1 MKARLLFAVGL
12 WFSCTLGLL
21 WAAETAKRPN
31 VLVIVADDQG
41 YADLG
46 VQGCKDIPTPHIDS
60 LAKSGIRCTSG
71 YVSGTYC
78 SPTRAGLATGRYQE
92 RFGHEFN
99 PGPAA
104 TAGPDVGLP
113 LTETTLADRLKAA
126 GYSTGIVGKWH
137 LGYAEKFYPQ
147 KRGFEEYFGF
157 LGGAHSYLDWEGDAR
172 NPILRGQAPVVE
184 QTYLT
189 DAFGREALA
198 YLERHKQQAKPFFLY
213 LAFNAVHMPLEATQ
227 KYLERFNSIDD
238 PRRRTYAAMTSA
250 MDDAVGEVLKRLRE
264 SGLEENTLIFYVSD
278 NGGPPVN
285 ASNNFPLRG
294 YKAQTLEGGI
304 RVPWIVRW
312 KGHLPAGKTYDHPV
326 IQLDIHATALAAAG
340 VEITPEMKLDGVN
353 LLPYLRDDNREP
365 PHQALYWRFGRQM
378 AIRMGDWKLVRHNQ
392 SDELELYNLKDD
404 IGESKDLAKSNPD
417 KLNELKAAWD
427 KWNGTLVEPRWG
439 APARVKPKAKQGK
452 EGKQGK
458 QGKPRAKRKP
468 QEARS

>member
-1 MKARLLFAVGL
+1 MKPRLLLAVGL
-12 WFSCTLGLL
+12 WSFSTLGLL
-21 WAAETAKRPN
+21 LAAEPAQRPN

-41 YADLG
+41 YADVG

-60 LAKSGIRCTSG
+60 LAKSGIRCSSG
-71 YVSGTYC
+71 YVSGPYC
-78 SPTRAGLATGRYQE
+78 SPTRAGLMTGRYQE

-104 TAGPDVGLP
+104 AAGSDVGLP
-113 LTETTLADRLKAA
+113 LTETTLADRLKGA
-126 GYSTGIVGKWH
+126 GYWTGIVGKWH
-137 LGYAEKFYPQ
+137 LGYAEKFHPQ
-147 KRGFEEYFGF
+147 KRGFEECFGF
-157 LGGAHSYLDWEGDAR
+157 LGGDAR
-172 NPILRGQAPVVE
+172 NRILRGEAPVAE

-189 DAFGREALA
+189 DAFGREAMA

-213 LAFNAVHMPLEATQ
+213 LAFNAVHTPLEATQ
-227 KYLERFNSIDD
+227 KYLDRFNSIDD

-250 MDDAVGEVLKRLRE
+250 MDDAVGEVLKKLRQ
-264 SGLEENTLIFYVSD
+264 SGLEEKTLIFYVSD

-304 RVPWIVRW
+304 RVPWFVQW
-312 KGHLPAGKTYDHPV
+312 KGHLPAGKTYDQPV

-340 VEITPEMKLDGVN
+340 VAITPEMRLDGVN
-353 LLPYLRDDNREP
+353 LLPYLKGENGEP

-392 SDELELYNLKDD
+392 SDGLELYNLKDD
-404 IGESKDLAKSNPD
+404 IGESKDLAQSNSD

-427 KWNGTLVEPRWG
+427 KWNGTLEEPRWG
-439 APARVKPKAKQGK
+439 APPRAKAKAKQGK
-452 EGKQGK
+452 GGKQGK
-458 QGKPRAKRKP
+458 QRKQRAKPKP
-468 QEARS
+468 V